1 MKHERYWDDFNL
13 GDKFITPGMTITE
26 THVVIFAGLVGD
38 LHPNHTNEEVSKKG
52 PFGGRIVHGTL
63 TFSIATGLGDRSG
76 IYKDSIIAWL
86 GTNNLKA
93 LAPVKMGDTIHVE
106 IVVKEKKET
115 KKPERGIITLEY
127 ILLDQKSEKVMT
139 FDFTLMM
146 HKKS

>member
-1 MKHERYWDDFNL
+1 MKHEKYWDDFNL

-127 ILLDQKSEKVMT
+127 IILDQKSEKVMT

>member
-1 MKHERYWDDFNL
+1 MERERYWDDFNL
-13 GDKFITPGMTITE
+13 GDKFTTPGMTVTE

-76 IYKDSIIAWL
+76 IYKDSVLAWL
-86 GTNNLKA
+86 GTDNLKA
-93 LAPVKMGDTIHVE
+93 LAPVKMGDTIYVE
-106 IVVKEKKET
+106 IVVKAKKET

-127 ILLDQKSEKVMT
+127 IILNQRNEKVMT

-146 HKKS
+146 HKKA

>member
-1 MKHERYWDDFNL
+1 
-13 GDKFITPGMTITE
+13 
-26 THVVIFAGLVGD
+26 
-38 LHPNHTNEEVSKKG
+38 
-52 PFGGRIVHGTL
+52 
-63 TFSIATGLGDRSG
+63 LGDRSG

-127 ILLDQKSEKVMT
+127 IILDQKSEKVMT